1 MIPIYISL
9 DSHDMGAA
17 ALPGQAIAD
26 LYTGHQRWLRAW
38 LQRRLGCTHQAA
50 DLAHD
55 TFVRLLARPREL
67 DAGRDP
73 RAYLSTIAHG
83 LVVDH
88 WRRQAIERA
97 WLETLAA
104 RPELCAP
111 SAEHCA
117 SIVQTLTQVAAL
129 LDQLPEKP
137 RRAFILAQL
146 HGATY
151 AEIAATLGVSERMVK
166 KYMAQAMLLCLMA
179 DQNPA

>member
-1 MIPIYISL
+1 MTASVSAAGTDVQSL
-9 DSHDMGAA
+9 YQD
-17 ALPGQAIAD
+17 
-26 LYTGHQRWLRAW
+26 HQLWLRNW

-55 TFVRLLARPREL
+55 TFVRLLARPREM

-104 RPELCAP
+104 QPEPSAP

-117 SIVQTLTQVAAL
+117 MVIEALAQVAEW
-129 LDQLPEKP
+129 LDRLPERP
-137 RRAFILAQL
+137 RRAFVLAQL

-151 AEIAATLGVSERMVK
+151 AEIGATLGVSERMVK
-166 KYMAQAMLLCLMA
+166 KYMAQAMLHCLMA
-179 DQNPA
+179 AEFGDPR

>member
-1 MIPIYISL
+1 MDTAVMPSGSPSL
-9 DSHDMGAA
+9 GVAE
-17 ALPGQAIAD
+17 
-26 LYTGHQRWLRAW
+26 LYAGHHGWLRAW
-38 LQRRLGCTHQAA
+38 LQRKLGCTYQAA

-55 TFVRLLARPREL
+55 TFVRLLARPHPL
-67 DAGRDP
+67 DDRRNP

-104 RPELCAP
+104 RPEPCAP

-117 SIVQTLTQVAAL
+117 IVVETLSQVAAL
-129 LDQLPEKP
+129 LDRLPDKP
-137 RRAFILAQL
+137 RRAFVLAQL

-151 AEIAATLGVSERMVK
+151 AEIGATLGVSERMVK
-166 KYMAQAMLLCLMA
+166 KYMAQAMLNCLLA
-179 DQNPA
+179 EPDLA

>member
-1 MIPIYISL
+1 MTATVPAPS
-9 DSHDMGAA
+9 
-17 ALPGQAIAD
+17 AD
-26 LYTGHQRWLRAW
+26 VQMLYQDHRPWLLAWLR
-38 LQRRLGCTHQAA
+38 RMLGCPHGAA
-50 DLAHD
+50 DLSHD

-67 DAGRDP
+67 DPGRDP

-104 RPELCAP
+104 RPEPSAP

-117 SIVQTLTQVAAL
+117 IVVEALAQAAAL
-129 LDQLPEKP
+129 LDRLPERP

-151 AEIAATLGVSERMVK
+151 AEIGATLGVSERMVK
-166 KYMAQAMLLCLMA
+166 KYMAQAMLHCLTA
-179 DQNPA
+179 AGPDAGPARHERSPCP

>member
-1 MIPIYISL
+1 MRI
-9 DSHDMGAA
+9 AA
-17 ALPGQAIAD
+17 PSSDITD
-26 LYTGHQRWLRAW
+26 LYAGHHGWLRTW
-38 LQRRLGCTHQAA
+38 LHRKLGCTHQAA

-67 DAGRDP
+67 DSGRNP
-73 RAYLSTIAHG
+73 RAYLTAVAHG

-104 RPELCAP
+104 QPEPCAP

-117 SIVQTLTQVAAL
+117 IVVETLARLADL
-129 LDQLPEKP
+129 LDSLPDKP

-151 AEIAATLGVSERMVK
+151 GEIGALLGVSERMVK
-166 KYMAQAMLLCLMA
+166 KYMAQAMLHCLSA
-179 DQNPA
+179 HPDFT

>member
-1 MIPIYISL
+1 MDATANS
-9 DSHDMGAA
+9 
-17 ALPGQAIAD
+17 GQAIAE
-26 LYTGHQRWLRAW
+26 LYTGHHGWLRGW
-38 LQRRLGCTHQAA
+38 LQRRLGCSHQAA

-55 TFVRLLARPREL
+55 TFMRLLARPRDLEG
-67 DAGRDP
+67 GRDP

-104 RPELCAP
+104 RPEPSAP

-117 SIVQTLTQVAAL
+117 MVVEALAHTAAL
-129 LDQLPEKP
+129 LNRLPEKP

-151 AEIAATLGVSERMVK
+151 AEIGAALGVSERTVK
-166 KYMAQAMLLCLMA
+166 KYMALAMLHCLTA
-179 DQNPA
+179 ESDGRLA